1 MFWGF
6 LFHQNKE
13 KNDEFQ
19 LRSNASF
26 LEWFLTGLKNS
37 FGKVSFSLIRFFWT
51 RKRNEYMF

>member
-1 MFWGF
+1 MFWCF
-6 LFHQNKE
+6 LFHQNNE

-26 LEWFLTGLKNS
+26 LEWFLTVLKNS

-51 RKRNEYMF
+51 LKRNE